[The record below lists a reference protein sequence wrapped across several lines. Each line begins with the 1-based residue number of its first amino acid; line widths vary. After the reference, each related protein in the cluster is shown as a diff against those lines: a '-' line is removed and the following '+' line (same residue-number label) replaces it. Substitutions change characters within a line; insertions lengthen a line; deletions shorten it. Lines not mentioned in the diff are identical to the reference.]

1 MAGVSGV
8 KGCGSPAIQ
17 AQSAPQERRRS
28 RRWPAPCARQWC
40 TSTLAPHPLSFYNAV
55 RAWHPMM
62 LLRGPWRRA
71 AGVLAVAVA
80 LSCRAVQGQVRLPA
94 GNPVASR
101 SSRMASALAPKNMG
115 EPLLACPA
123 GAACAPPRVSPGTPC
138 AFGTQCAAYCD
149 SCVTAG
155 AGKCDPGHCDFEFG
169 LIPSG
174 TCEPVSLPQNT
185 GHLRLHA
192 SPASAACDHVWPA

>member
-80 LSCRAVQGQVRLPA
+80 LSCRAVQGQVRLTA

-101 SSRMASALAPKNMG
+101 SSRMASALAPKTWLN
-115 EPLLACPA
+115 PCLHAQPA
-123 GAACAPPRVSPGTPC
+123 LRVHRRVSHQARRVLLERSVRPT
-138 AFGTQCAAYCD
+138 
-149 SCVTAG
+149 VTA
-155 AGKCDPGHCDFEFG
+155 ASQQG
-169 LIPSG
+169 L
-174 TCEPVSLPQNT
+174 
-185 GHLRLHA
+185 
-192 SPASAACDHVWPA
+192 ASATLVIATLSLG